1 MAVLGK
7 MRGKV
12 RFDRRGLDAN
22 GDPLG
27 AWAPFATVAARVR
40 HMRGGEQVL
49 QQRIAGVQPVIVT
62 VRSSTAT
69 RQVTTG
75 DRAVNA
81 RTGTPLDIKSVA
93 PDETGTFIEILCEA
107 GG

>member
-1 MAVLGK
+1 MAVLSK

-12 RFDRRGLDAN
+12 RFDRRSLDEN

-27 AWAPFATVAARVR
+27 PWAPFATVAARLR
-40 HMRGGEQVL
+40 FMRGGEQVL
-49 QQRIAGVQPVIVT
+49 QQRITGVQPVIVT
-62 VRSSTAT
+62 VRASTTT

-93 PDETGTFIEILCEA
+93 PDEAGAFIEILCEA
-107 GG
+107 GN